1 MPIKDALKLKD
12 HVCSIQDHTFVLR
25 RPSVA
30 DLAQAVAEAKQGDPH
45 FSCWLVF
52 NHLVEDGKPVFDN
65 QEEVLSCDGGL
76 INFLVN
82 EIDRLYGESQDLTRP
97 ASKS

>member
-1 MPIKDALKLKD
+1 MSIKNALTLKN
-12 HVCSIQDHTFVLR
+12 HVCSIQDHTFTLR

-30 DLAQAVAEAKQGDPH
+30 DLAQAVSEAAKGDPH

-52 NHLVEDGKPVFDN
+52 NHLVEDGKPVFDT
-65 QEEVLSCDGGL
+65 QDEVLACDGGL
-76 INFLVN
+76 INFLVA

-97 ASKS
+97 VSKS